1 MKSLILLSLISLS
14 GCSTLAPGTPK
25 DGKIGYSLTDVTG
38 QYQFVRENKG
48 VENKII
54 TRTVLA
60 TKKGG
65 AAKIVEKTVTVS
77 QLGTVKGNHGRSIIM
92 RPHGSDFVVWL
103 EGKKYES
110 KMRLNPKKK
119 SMTVTMTSPE
129 AKWNGTQDI
138 PVPHATQFCF
148 FSQIPECLYHTQ
160 LLSRAQKNLETDEG
174 FYIIW
179 DSFPYTQE
187 QYADV
192 GKELFAPATV
202 KFETIDQGHYRF
214 LVEVNNQIILY
225 HFSKSYELVKISWIA
240 QGITVVPPGQEVTN
254 DDE

>member
-1 MKSLILLSLISLS
+1 MKVFTLLFLIAISS
-14 GCSTLAPGTPK
+14 CSTLAPGAPK
-25 DGKIGYSLTDVTG
+25 DGKINYSLTDVTG
-38 QYQFVRENKG
+38 QYQFVRENKS
-48 VENKII
+48 VDNKMV

-60 TKKGG
+60 TKTGG
-65 AAKIVEKTVTVS
+65 ASKIVEKTVTVS
-77 QLGTVKGNHGRSIIM
+77 QLGTVKGNRGRSIIM

-119 SMTVTMTSPE
+119 SMTVTMVSPE

-160 LLSRAQKNLETDEG
+160 LLARAQKKPETDEG

-187 QYADV
+187 QYSDV
-192 GKELFAPATV
+192 GKDLFAPATL
-202 KFETIDQGHYRF
+202 KFETIDQGHLSF
-214 LVEVNNQIILY
+214 
-225 HFSKSYELVKISWIA
+225 F
-240 QGITVVPPGQEVTN
+240 G
-254 DDE
+254 